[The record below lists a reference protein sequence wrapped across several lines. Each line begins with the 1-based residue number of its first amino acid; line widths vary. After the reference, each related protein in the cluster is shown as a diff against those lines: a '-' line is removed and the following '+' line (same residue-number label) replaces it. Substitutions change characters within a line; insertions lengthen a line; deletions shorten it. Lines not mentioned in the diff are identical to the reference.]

1 MTRFAGFFLI
11 FGLIAAAI
19 FMHSSIRTFIDP
31 PSIIIVLGIVVGGG
45 LASFPP
51 SRLSM
56 ALRDAFSSGSIAPDQ
71 AKSSSRVFFRLSEL
85 AIGAG
90 LTGTLVGLVMMLQAM
105 DDPTA
110 IGPAMAVALLT
121 LLYGV
126 LLSEIVFRS
135 FAADI
140 LVRGESEAQ
149 AGETPLESHRGER
162 IALPLFIVISCFF
175 VMLLAMGAFFDDD
188 CEADDADYDEEAA
201 HVVEGDNSAEEA
213 DPAEDADPAHEA
225 QPNDATEPAGETAPD
240 AEGSEGQ

>member
-11 FGLIAAAI
+11 FGLIASAI
-19 FMHSSIRTFIDP
+19 LMHSSIQTFIDP
-31 PSIIIVLGIVVGGG
+31 PSVIIVLGIVVGGA

-51 SRLSM
+51 SRLSR
-56 ALRDAFSSGSIAPDQ
+56 ALRDAFSSGSIEPDQ
-71 AKSSSRVFFRLSEL
+71 AKSSSAVFFRLSEL

-90 LTGTLVGLVMMLQAM
+90 LAGTLVGLVMMLQSM
-105 DDPTA
+105 DDPAA

-140 LVRGESEAQ
+140 LVRGKSEAQ
-149 AGETPLESHRGER
+149 AGETPVESHRGER

-188 CEADDADYDEEAA
+188 CEAEDADYDEEAA
-201 HVVEGDNSAEEA
+201 HVVGGDHSADDA
-213 DPAEDADPAHEA
+213 DPAEEGDPEEEGDPAE
-225 QPNDATEPAGETAPD
+225 
-240 AEGSEGQ
+240 EGDPTTGGSTNP